1 MLNVLFEGASPL
13 QATVLEALDCSKG
26 QEGQVTVAAQRQLQE
41 GGSALLR
48 RKADTQMG

>member
-1 MLNVLFEGASPL
+1 MDA
-13 QATVLEALDCSKG
+13 AEAGGPACYAGCPGSSG
-26 QEGQVTVAAQRQLQE
+26 AQRQLQE